1 MKKTIYNYKEELIG
15 LSIMFGCGIVSYFW
29 QVYQGS
35 NDIGFNLCMGMLGC
49 VFGGVLSVM
58 IGGSTT

>member
-1 MKKTIYNYKEELIG
+1 MKRLICEYKEELM
-15 LSIMFGCGIVSYFW
+15 SISLMLLGGTISYWW

-49 VFGGVLSVM
+49 VFGGILSIMVR
-58 IGGSTT
+58 I